1 MPGVTIKG
9 LIKRCVD
16 VPHERGST
24 GAAIVP
30 VKGETP

>member
-1 MPGVTIKG
+1 MPGVTIKC
-9 LIKRCVD
+9 LTKRYGD

-30 VKGETP
+30 VKGGTP